1 MTTREKKAVTLA
13 AGAVVL
19 FALLHF
25 VLLPLWE
32 EGRRLRRNIVTQ
44 EGQLAEMRQL
54 LSEGTAAGR
63 PDPAAQTA
71 LHRRPRDFTLF
82 SFLEQAAASAGV
94 KEHIEAMQPVQSEQ
108 EEGAPARGTTTVE
121 LQLRD
126 IGLAQLARFLEQVE
140 SPGNLVAVERLA
152 IQGGGR
158 DGAPLSASLRVQA
171 MATPADER
179 Q

>member
-1 MTTREKKAVTLA
+1 MTTREKKAISLA
-13 AGAVVL
+13 VGAVLL

-32 EGRRLRRNIVTQ
+32 EGGRLRKNIVTQ

-54 LSEGTAAGR
+54 LAEGATASR

-71 LHRRPRDFTLF
+71 LRQRPEDFTLF

-108 EEGAPARGTTTVE
+108 EEGASARGNTVE

-126 IGLAQLARFLEQVE
+126 IGLAQLTRFLEQVE

-152 IQGGGR
+152 IRGGGR
-158 DGAPLSASLRVQA
+158 DRAPLSVSLRVQA
-171 MATPADER
+171 MDIPAGER

>member
-1 MTTREKKAVTLA
+1 MTTREKKAVSLA
-13 AGAVVL
+13 VGAVLL
-19 FALLHF
+19 FVLLHF

-32 EGRRLRRNIVTQ
+32 EGRRLRKNIVTQ

-54 LSEGTAAGR
+54 LVEGATASR

-71 LHRRPRDFTLF
+71 LRQRLEDFTLF

-108 EEGAPARGTTTVE
+108 EEGASALGNTVE

-126 IGLAQLARFLEQVE
+126 IGLAQLTRFLEQVE

-158 DGAPLSASLRVQA
+158 DGAPLSVSLRVQA
-171 MATPADER
+171 MDIPAGER